1 MIGKSI
7 VKGARGAIGYMG
19 RYDPGMLPID
29 LQKAYKIPFRD
40 IINLGSNENP
50 FPPGS
55 KMLERLN
62 GDLRYINR
70 YPDTDS
76 SELKS
81 KIAEYTKLNPENVS
95 IGAGANE
102 IFDSICKIFLDPLDE
117 VVIPLPTYT
126 MYLLLSMIRD
136 ASISLIGSK
145 GLDFNMGEVKA
156 AASTAK
162 LVFICSPNNP
172 TGRTVPV
179 SELLNIA
186 EETEGIVVV
195 DEAYNEFSGK
205 TVVPYIEEFDNM
217 VAVRSFSKFFGLAG
231 LRVGY
236 ILSSPGIIDLVEKV
250 KLPFNVNYIAQKAAA
265 YALDDLAE
273 YEGMKKEIL
282 KEREKLIE
290 EINSRT
296 SFHAFRS
303 DANFVLVKSP
313 RNLVEIASAL
323 NAKGIIVRGLTGLI
337 GLDETGEYMRITVG
351 LPEENIKLIEAL
363 KDVG

>member
-1 MIGKSI
+1 M
-7 VKGARGAIGYMG
+7 KGARGAIGYMG

-136 ASISLIGSK
+136 ACPYLLNGFYVS
-145 GLDFNMGEVKA
+145 GEHN
-156 AASTAK
+156 
-162 LVFICSPNNP
+162 LCLFY
-172 TGRTVPV
+172 V
-179 SELLNIA
+179 SEDISTLESIVDGHLRSNPQVTDANLNI
-186 EETEGIVVV
+186 IV
-195 DEAYNEFSGK
+195 SPIK
-205 TVVPYIEEFDNM
+205 NM
-217 VAVRSFSKFFGLAG
+217 VMPLTR
-231 LRVGY
+231 
-236 ILSSPGIIDLVEKV
+236 DVEKTDT
-250 KLPFNVNYIAQKAAA
+250 PACGSYCTTSCNSCRYYEDDRCMGCPTTNY
-265 YALDDLAE
+265 Y
-273 YEGMKKEIL
+273 
-282 KEREKLIE
+282 
-290 EINSRT
+290 
-296 SFHAFRS
+296 
-303 DANFVLVKSP
+303 
-313 RNLVEIASAL
+313 
-323 NAKGIIVRGLTGLI
+323 KGELW
-337 GLDETGEYMRITVG
+337 
-351 LPEENIKLIEAL
+351 
-363 KDVG
+363 